1 VSHPP
6 VTILR
11 VRTRGI
17 LGGIVSLA
25 LIAAPSAMAQ
35 DPAPPTDAQPP
46 DAAGA
51 DAQERGAQ
59 APEKARIK
67 IQLKGVKDGKVDVG
81 ERFSAAGTVGP
92 FVPNQEILLLV
103 KRDGTTIKRIT
114 KPVERGGEEGNIGR
128 FDIRSPKVIKPG
140 DYRIR
145 ANKLATPAQERALR
159 ASRGVEVDY
168 PDIDP
173 GDHGKNVKL
182 LNELLKKEG
191 YHTAKGKSYGSATAR
206 AILAFRKVN
215 NMSRTQN
222 ATPGIFQTL
231 AAGKGGFNVKWESG
245 GKHVEADLSRQ
256 VMALIKNGKAKHI
269 FHISSGAPATPT
281 IRGKFPTYRK
291 DYGTNSLGMVHSVYF
306 IRGYA
311 THGYHSVP
319 TYPASHGCLRNPMPD
334 ALFIYNWID
343 IGDVFYVYG

>member
-1 VSHPP
+1 
-6 VTILR
+6 
-11 VRTRGI
+11 
-17 LGGIVSLA
+17 
-25 LIAAPSAMAQ
+25 M
-35 DPAPPTDAQPP
+35 
-46 DAAGA
+46 
-51 DAQERGAQ
+51 
-59 APEKARIK
+59 
-67 IQLKGVKDGKVDVG
+67 
-81 ERFSAAGTVGP
+81 
-92 FVPNQEILLLV
+92 
-103 KRDGTTIKRIT
+103 
-114 KPVERGGEEGNIGR
+114 
-128 FDIRSPKVIKPG
+128 IKPG
-140 DYRIR
+140 DYRVR
-145 ANKLATPAQERALR
+145 ANKLPTPEQQRALR

-168 PDIDP
+168 PDLDP

-182 LNELLKKEG
+182 LNELLKKKA
-191 YHTAKGKSYGSATAR
+191 YYTANGSSYGSATSR

-222 ATPGIFQTL
+222 ATPGIFQKL

-291 DYGTNSLGMVHSVYF
+291 DYGTNSLGMIHSVYF

-319 TYPASHGCLRNPMPD
+319 TYPASHGCLRNPSGERPVHLQLD
-334 ALFIYNWID
+334 RHGRRLLRLRLAWTPISTAPGRPWSPSFASTR
-343 IGDVFYVYG
+343 